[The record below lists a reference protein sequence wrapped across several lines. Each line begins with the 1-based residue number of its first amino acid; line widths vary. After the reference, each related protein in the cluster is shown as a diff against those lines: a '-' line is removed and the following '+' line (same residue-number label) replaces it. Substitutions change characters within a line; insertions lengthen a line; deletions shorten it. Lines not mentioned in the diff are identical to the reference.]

1 MLSSQPDHRD
11 YAAASV
17 ARHAVQIHSRY
28 KMRDGFMTFVLTPV
42 GPLAPLGMLTGSIQ
56 GLPAHGLWPVNRWPA
71 PKSRS
76 SRRPRFGTKQS
87 NLISAVSGAS
97 RAVCDLMGTLQQQTQ
112 RKPAMVIL
120 TTMVRVTMP
129 AARRLRA
136 TEGSTPLLSPV
147 DPDAEPGRGRYA
159 ECY

>member
-1 MLSSQPDHRD
+1 MAGQSMACSKISVISSASLRD
-11 YAAASV
+11 EAIKSHQRRVGRKPRSVRLDGNAA
-17 ARHAVQIHSRY
+17 
-28 KMRDGFMTFVLTPV
+28 TT
-42 GPLAPLGMLTGSIQ
+42 
-56 GLPAHGLWPVNRWPA
+56 
-71 PKSRS
+71 
-76 SRRPRFGTKQS
+76 
-87 NLISAVSGAS
+87 
-97 RAVCDLMGTLQQQTQ
+97 DLMGTLQQQTQ

-136 TEGSTPLLSPV
+136 TEESTPLLSPV